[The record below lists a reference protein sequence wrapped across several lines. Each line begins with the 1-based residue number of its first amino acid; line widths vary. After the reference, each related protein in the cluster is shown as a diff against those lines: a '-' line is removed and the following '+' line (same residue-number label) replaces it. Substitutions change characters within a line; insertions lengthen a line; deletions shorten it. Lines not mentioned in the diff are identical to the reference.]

1 MYDLSLIISSELQTY
16 PGDPVVSISP
26 KNTISVQGYNVL
38 NICMGTHSGTHIDA
52 PLHLIDN
59 SISADGI
66 LLEKFL
72 GKAAFIEVLKNEN
85 EEVCLKDLK
94 SFDTGDADILIVR
107 TGWEVNKYKDNYF
120 KNFPYFSID
129 CAEYIISKK
138 IKAIGTDMPSVDGP
152 EQKAVFH
159 KKILSRGIPI
169 IEGLVNLEQVVG
181 KKMMFCAFPLKIK
194 DSDGSPVRAVAFE
207 L

>member
-1 MYDLSLIISSELQTY
+1 MTISSGLQTY

-26 KNTISVQGYNVL
+26 KNTISAQGYNVL
-38 NICMGTHSGTHIDA
+38 SICMGTHSGTHIDA

-59 SISADGI
+59 SISADEI

-72 GKAAFIEVLKNEN
+72 GKAVFIEVLKNEN
-85 EEVCLKDLK
+85 EKVCLKDLE
-94 SFDTGDADILIVR
+94 SFDTGGADILIVR

-120 KNFPYFSID
+120 KNFPYFSVD

-152 EQKAVFH
+152 DQKAAFH
-159 KKILSRGIPI
+159 KKILSSGIPI
-169 IEGLVNLEQVVG
+169 IEGLVNLKQVVG
-181 KKMMFCAFPLKIK
+181 KKMMFCALPLKIK
-194 DSDGSPVRAVAFE
+194 DSDGSPVRAAAFE